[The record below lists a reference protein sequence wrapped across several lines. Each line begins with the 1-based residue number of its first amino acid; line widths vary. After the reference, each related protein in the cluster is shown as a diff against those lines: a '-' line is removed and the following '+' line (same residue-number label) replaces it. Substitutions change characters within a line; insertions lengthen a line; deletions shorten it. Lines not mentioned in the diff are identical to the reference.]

1 MRQRLLI
8 GLIVTVGMAFL
19 LGLAASRGVFGS
31 HGWAVAL
38 IVGAAICAAIAVAL
52 APLDP
57 RAHLHR
63 LADREPQGQGRRRHP
78 MRQRLLIGLIVTVGM
93 AFLLGLAASHGV
105 FGSHGWAVALIV
117 GAAICAAIAVALAPL
132 DHRAH
137 LHRPHPLR
145 R

>member
-1 MRQRLLI
+1 
-8 GLIVTVGMAFL
+8 
-19 LGLAASRGVFGS
+19 
-31 HGWAVAL
+31 
-38 IVGAAICAAIAVAL
+38 
-52 APLDP
+52 
-57 RAHLHR
+57 
-63 LADREPQGQGRRRHP
+63 